1 MGCFKIRFKKM
12 CDSCQTRM
20 KFKWQEKKKENTC
33 EISEKDKKE
42 GHSGLISIA
51 LVWYAVINRNRWPL
65 LHKPFL
71 TFWLVSVFPF
81 VLPNLF
87 TSTVVNVSMKEI

>member
-12 CDSCQTRM
+12 CDSCPNQNE
-20 KFKWQEKKKENTC
+20 QEKKKENTC
-33 EISEKDKKE
+33 EISKKDKKQ
-42 GHSGLISIA
+42 GNSGLISIA
-51 LVWYAVINRNRWPL
+51 LVWYAVINCNRWPL

-87 TSTVVNVSMKEI
+87 TSTVVNVSMKKI

>member
-1 MGCFKIRFKKM
+1 M
-12 CDSCQTRM
+12 CDSCPNQNE
-20 KFKWQEKKKENTC
+20 QEKKKENTC
-33 EISEKDKKE
+33 EISKKDKKQ
-42 GHSGLISIA
+42 GNSGLISIA
-51 LVWYAVINRNRWPL
+51 LVWYAVINCNRWPL